1 MKIKKKARKEFGVS
15 RSSCACGDCQVN
27 CRFMPGYLIPADL
40 PRMIPRFSDPFQ
52 WAETNLLASP
62 GALVI
67 QAGVQRRIPTLVPA
81 VKEDGSCIH
90 LSEQGLCNI
99 HLVAPFGCA
108 FFSCTDG
115 PESFELSAMGL
126 HAILD
131 DEAAGGLYTQLWSRL
146 TQLGK
151 VQQRPDVLRE
161 RMRKFLDERDRK

>member
-1 MKIKKKARKEFGVS
+1 VKIKRKPRKEFGVS

-27 CRFMPGYLIPADL
+27 CRFMPGNLIPADL
-40 PRMIPRFSDPFQ
+40 PRMIPRFADPFK
-52 WAETNLLASP
+52 WAEANLLASP

-67 QAGVQRRIPTLVPA
+67 QAGVQKRIHTLVPA

-115 PESFELSAMGL
+115 PESYQLSYRGL
-126 HAILD
+126 ETILD
-131 DEAAGGLYTQLWSRL
+131 DEAAGGLYTQIWSHL
-146 TQLGK
+146 KQLGK
-151 VQQRPDVLRE
+151 VQQPPDSLRAK
-161 RMRKFLDERDRK
+161 MQKFLDERDSK